1 MNIIKTH
8 KHISDNTGI
17 SNGKKHSWR
26 GGTGECNYK
35 GAAQWGSYVVMDSS
49 VS

>member
-17 SNGKKHSWR
+17 SNGKKHSW
-26 GGTGECNYK
+26 GGGGQGGVTIK
-35 GAAQWGSYVVMDSS
+35 GQHNGVPMW
-49 VS
+49 